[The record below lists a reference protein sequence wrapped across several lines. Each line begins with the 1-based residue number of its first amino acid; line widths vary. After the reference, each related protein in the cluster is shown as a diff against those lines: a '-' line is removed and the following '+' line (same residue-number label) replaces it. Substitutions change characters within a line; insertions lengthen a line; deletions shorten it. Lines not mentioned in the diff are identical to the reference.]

1 MKQLLLTL
9 FLIGSCVAAL
19 AQGGEQQR
27 KLEARKAELQKE
39 IKALNSLIK
48 DESSKEKSVLGK
60 LTENEARINL
70 SEKLIRN
77 TQKQTRLLTDDI
89 YLNQIAINKL
99 NRELKVLK
107 EDYAKMLLKAYK
119 SRSQQ
124 SRIMF
129 VLSSK
134 NFLEAYKR
142 VQYMKQYAGFTKVQ
156 GDEIRSKMD
165 EVENRLEQLGVQKQK
180 KEKLLVESVKEKSQ
194 LEKDKEQQ
202 EQLVQSIRKDKK
214 KYAAE
219 IRAKEKESRNIDRK
233 IERIIREAIAEAN
246 RRTAKKTATES
257 KETTAAAE
265 KATKSTRASETNKI
279 VLTKEG
285 KIVSDN
291 FTANKGRLP
300 WPVEKGFIS
309 SGFGKHQHPY
319 IDNVQINNLGV
330 DITTESNAPVRAVFS
345 GEVSRIDT
353 LRNNQK
359 MVYILH
365 GNYFSIY
372 VNVDNVSVN
381 IGDKVSINQRIATV
395 GDDTEGRPVLKFM
408 ITKNTTPLNPTQWIA
423 K

>member
-156 GDEIRSKMD
+156 GDEIRSKMT

-233 IERIIREAIAEAN
+233 IDRIIRAAIAEAN
-246 RRTAKKTATES
+246 RKTAKKTATES

-309 SGFGKHQHPY
+309 SGFGRHQHPY
-319 IDNVQINNLGV
+319 IDNVEVYNHGI
-330 DITTESNAPVRAVFS
+330 DITTESGAPVRAVFG
-345 GEVSRIDT
+345 GEVSNVENM
-353 LRNNQK
+353 RNSQK
-359 MVYILH
+359 MVIIRH
-365 GNYFSIY
+365 GNYLTVY
-372 VNVDNVSVN
+372 VNIENVTVSP
-381 IGDKVSINQRIATV
+381 GDKVSINQRIGVV
-395 GDDTEGRPVLKFM
+395 GDDPEGRPVLKFRVM
-408 ITKNTTPLNPTQWIA
+408 QNTKDLNPTQWIA